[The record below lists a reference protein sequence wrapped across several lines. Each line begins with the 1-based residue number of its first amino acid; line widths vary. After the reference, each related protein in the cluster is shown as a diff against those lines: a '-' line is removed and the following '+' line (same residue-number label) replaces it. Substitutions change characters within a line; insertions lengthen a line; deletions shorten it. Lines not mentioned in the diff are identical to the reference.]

1 MISKEDIKEFNSSTD
16 EDVQFDIA
24 EKYGFKT
31 PAQFRKA
38 LKEQESKNSTKSTP
52 QIKKEEERAT
62 EIENAPTKSEQKKI
76 KDIQE
81 GDDLLNKGKP
91 VITLD
96 QIIDAYA
103 DGDENVK
110 SILKELPSDPI
121 GGIMAR
127 KVVGRDTKTGENVY
141 ETNNEYIKRNKAAF
155 DRLGLG
161 WDKNKSDRFLVAKT
175 IENSEVNKAKSDIR
189 EGKGEHWSL
198 PYRLARYAGDIAAP
212 RSMEELDR
220 RLRDENS
227 EGSEDI
233 SDNIINKDFGADA
246 AENIIQTVA
255 SPVTGPLKAVGRLAP
270 KAARVVSKVPG
281 WVGTRIL
288 DNLGDVVAS
297 EAIDNAI
304 YDDNDPSNPRS
315 DWSGKDIALGGTV
328 NVVAPYMLDRQ
339 VGRLGRRLDLGGEKL
354 ANKFSENKYTANQLR
369 DMAKEAQDN
378 KMKARVISDKIVKDY
393 SKPYGGWKNVPP
405 DFKNQ
410 ANAQLNRDLAK
421 AGPDVRAEFNRMY
434 GLDKASG
441 DTYSNVPVGNKAYD
455 YESGIDDQIDI
466 DNMLNKAEWI
476 DYVNDAEEFVPPSKM
491 KTLKPKTDE
500 YGMEIDEG
508 YRTKPKSIFTVLTSD
523 LPDIPTNIKNRKG
536 VTRDLPE
543 NIGIPDA
550 YDPEL
555 AFTTRSEN
563 WKDELAK
570 VPSGLLDRGI
580 TWLPNKTG
588 KSEMITSLLP
598 DEWFPT
604 QEETEAKA
612 LREQVYTD
620 LPINNS
626 GKNLF
631 SALNNIPYYVED
643 EDEEDPYD
651 ISFMPTSNRYIKKA
665 GK

>member
-1 MISKEDIKEFNSSTD
+1 MIDNKDVEEFNSTTD
-16 EDVQFDIA
+16 MDVKLVIA
-24 EKYGFKT
+24 KRYNFKT

-38 LKEQESKNSTKSTP
+38 VKEQESENSTLSTP

-62 EIENAPTKSEQKKI
+62 KIENASSKSEQKNI

-81 GDDLLNKGKP
+81 GEDLLNKGKP

-121 GGIMAR
+121 GGIMSR

-155 DRLGLG
+155 DRLGLD
-161 WDKNKSDRFLVAKT
+161 WVKNKSDRFLVAKT

-189 EGKGEHWSL
+189 EGKGEHWTL

-233 SDNIINKDFGADA
+233 SDNVLNKDAAADA

-339 VGRLGRRLDLGGEKL
+339 VGRLGRRLDIGGEKL

-369 DMAKEAQDN
+369 AMAKEVEDN

-393 SKPYGGWKNVPP
+393 SKPWGGWKNVPP
-405 DFKNQ
+405 QEKLK
-410 ANAQLNRDLAK
+410 ANARLSRDLEK
-421 AGPDVRAEFNRMY
+421 AGPDVRSEYNRMY
-434 GLDKASG
+434 GIDKSGG
-441 DTYSNVPVGNKAYD
+441 DTYTVVPVGNKAYE
-455 YESGIDDQIDI
+455 YESGIDDRIAIDKMR
-466 DNMLNKAEWI
+466 DQADYI
-476 DYVNDAEEFVPPSKM
+476 DYVNDAADAELIPSSKR
-491 KTLKPKTDE
+491 KTLLPNDNDE
-500 YGMEIDEG
+500 YK
-508 YRTKPKSIFTVLTSD
+508 TKPRSIFTVLTSD

-543 NIGIPDA
+543 NIDIPDA
-550 YDPEL
+550 YDPNL
-555 AFTTRSEN
+555 KFTTRREG

-570 VPSGLLDRGI
+570 VPSGLLTRGV
-580 TWLPNKTG
+580 TWAPNKTG
-588 KSEMITSLLP
+588 KSEMVTSLLP

-612 LREQVYTD
+612 LREQAYND
-620 LPINNS
+620 LPTNKS